1 MTEFLSEPRPER
13 ICQVSFG
20 PKAENEKPNLVL
32 SVGIKVITE
41 DRMGLKVVPHKAV
54 VFAIGELADGKSVNE
69 VEIDMGPM
77 MARGLA
83 ESILRFC
90 AFIEKDGE

>member
-1 MTEFLSEPRPER
+1 MVEFLSEPMPEC
-13 ICQVSFG
+13 ICQISLG
-20 PKAENEKPNLVL
+20 PKGENEKPFLVL
-32 SVGIKVITE
+32 SIGIKVITE
-41 DRMGLKVVPHKAV
+41 DRQGLKLVPHKAV

-90 AFIEKDGE
+90 TFVEDDG